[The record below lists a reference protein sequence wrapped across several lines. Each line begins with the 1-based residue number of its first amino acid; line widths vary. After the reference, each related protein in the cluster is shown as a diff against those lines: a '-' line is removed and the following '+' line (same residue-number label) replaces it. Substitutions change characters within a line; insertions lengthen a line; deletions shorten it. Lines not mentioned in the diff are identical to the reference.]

1 MTDRTNVGPPLAGQC
16 VAFTG
21 RLASMSR
28 RVAVETVERNGGSV
42 TPTVNQQ
49 TTLLVIGR
57 EGWPLKPDGHLTRKL
72 QRARR
77 LQQKKYAIE
86 VVPEERFLRLTELQ
100 PLEDQVRRTYTTAE
114 LTDLLD
120 VPRSQIEA
128 WQRSGYIVPAEYRD
142 GMPCFDFRQVTA
154 GRALRGLVA
163 AGVPPRRLLR
173 SIRQLRS
180 WLSDDAPAGDL
191 VTGLIHFGNRFLVRT
206 DRGGLAETTG
216 QLVFEFPSDESDR
229 RFPPNSGDLRSMAVA
244 RSGDRPQLPSS
255 LPWSK
260 GACADGLFD
269 DAVRLEEEGRLEDA
283 AQRYRELL
291 RDEGPDADV
300 CFNLANV
307 LQLLGETQAA
317 IERLHEAVAI
327 DPEHADAWNNLGNLL
342 ADRNRLDEALD
353 AYRRAVAVEPDYAD
367 ALYGLADVLEQLGRL
382 EEARVHWRT
391 YLQNEPAGECA
402 DYARSRLATQT
413 G

>member
-1 MTDRTNVGPPLAGQC
+1 MTDRTNTGPALAGQC

-77 LQQKKYAIE
+77 LQRKKHSID
-86 VVPEERFLRLTELQ
+86 VLPEERFLRLLELR
-100 PLEDQVRRTYTTAE
+100 PLEEQVRRTYTTAE

-128 WQRSGYIVPAEYRD
+128 WQRSGYIVPAEHRD
-142 GMPCFDFRQVTA
+142 GMPCFDYRQVTA
-154 GRALRGLVA
+154 GRALRGLLA

-191 VTGLIHFGNRFLVRT
+191 VTGLIHFGNHFLVRT

-216 QLVFEFPSDESDR
+216 QLVFDFPSD
-229 RFPPNSGDLRSMAVA
+229 AA
-244 RSGDRPQLPSS
+244 PSS
-255 LPWSK
+255 VLWSK
-260 GACADGLFD
+260 GAGACADEQFE

-307 LQLLGETQAA
+307 LEGLGETQAA

-327 DPEHADAWNNLGNLL
+327 DPEHVDAWNNLGNLL
-342 ADRNRLDEALD
+342 ADRNRLDDAID

-367 ALYGLADVLEQLGRL
+367 ALYGLADVLEQVGRL
-382 EEARVHWRT
+382 DEARGHWRM

-402 DYARSRLATQT
+402 DYARVRLATQT

>member
-1 MTDRTNVGPPLAGQC
+1 MTDRTNTGPALAGQC
-16 VAFTG
+16 IAFTG

-57 EGWPLKPDGHLTRKL
+57 EGWPLKPDGRLTRKL

-77 LQQKKYAIE
+77 LQQKKHAIE
-86 VVPEERFLRLTELQ
+86 VVPEERFLRLVELQ
-100 PLEDQVRRTYTTAE
+100 PLEEQVRRMYTTAE

-128 WQRSGYIVPAEYRD
+128 WQRNGYIVPAEHRD

-154 GRALRGLVA
+154 GRALRALLA
-163 AGVPPRRLLR
+163 AGVPARRLLR

-206 DRGGLAETTG
+206 ERGSLAETTG
-216 QLVFEFPSDESDR
+216 QLVFEFPDNNSDR
-229 RFPPNSGDLRSMAVA
+229 SHPGSGDLRSIAVA

-255 LPWSK
+255 VPWST
-260 GACADGLFD
+260 GACGDELFE
-269 DAVRLEEEGRLEDA
+269 DAVRLEEEGQLEEA
-283 AQRYRELL
+283 AQRYRQLL

-307 LQLLGETQAA
+307 LQRLGETQAA

-342 ADRNRLDEALD
+342 ADKNRLDEALD

-382 EEARVHWRT
+382 DEARVHWRT